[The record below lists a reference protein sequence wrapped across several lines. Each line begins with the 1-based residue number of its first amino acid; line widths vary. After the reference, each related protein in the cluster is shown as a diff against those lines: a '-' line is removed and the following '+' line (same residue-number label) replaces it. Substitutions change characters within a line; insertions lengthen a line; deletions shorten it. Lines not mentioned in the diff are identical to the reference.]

1 MSEEILVSTFTAMR
15 RKLIQLAARFST
27 ASSDA
32 DDALQETFCR
42 LWPRKDDIKT
52 NKEAEALS
60 ITTLKN
66 IIIDQ
71 HRKRKIETIRIDE
84 EHDTLDEESSD
95 REELF
100 NEVEEI
106 IEKELTP
113 LQKQILESREYKG
126 EPLESIAERLG
137 MQQTA
142 VRMQLSRARKK
153 IRECYRRRNAI

>member
-1 MSEEILVSTFTAMR
+1 M
-15 RKLIQLAARFST
+15 
-27 ASSDA
+27 
-32 DDALQETFCR
+32 
-42 LWPRKDDIKT
+42 
-52 NKEAEALS
+52 
-60 ITTLKN
+60 
-66 IIIDQ
+66 
-71 HRKRKIETIRIDE
+71 
-84 EHDTLDEESSD
+84 
-95 REELF
+95 F
-100 NEVEEI
+100 NEVEAI